1 MSPLKLPYGITTA
14 VAGILMHS
22 KNTKE
27 RHHVLPATH
36 KVGLVI
42 SSDLLVKAA
51 SSSDHQQ
58 PQKAFLENLWELVE
72 LVRNS
77 AYLCLTT
84 SNNNL
89 LLNKT
94 QHQGTVC
101 YKEQNELSFYGGF
114 VGVVGIHLGK
124 SYIYFKMSSMVALML
139 SENNQNHMATN
150 SFIQI
155 LFWIMGRPA
164 LLFQNLNSS

>member
-1 MSPLKLPYGITTA
+1 MPTAKADSEEFNNQEALVIEVMSPLKLPYGITTA

-58 PQKAFLENLWELVE
+58 PQKAFLENL
-72 LVRNS
+72 
-77 AYLCLTT
+77 
-84 SNNNL
+84 
-89 LLNKT
+89 
-94 QHQGTVC
+94 
-101 YKEQNELSFYGGF
+101 
-114 VGVVGIHLGK
+114 
-124 SYIYFKMSSMVALML
+124 
-139 SENNQNHMATN
+139 
-150 SFIQI
+150 
-155 LFWIMGRPA
+155 
-164 LLFQNLNSS
+164 